1 MLFMITTKNPLP
13 LVGNVIFLDLKSF
26 TNHQKAL
33 VNKSQ
38 IFQTLYEILQEVI
51 F

>member
-1 MLFMITTKNPLP
+1 MIDGLP

-38 IFQTLYEILQEVI
+38 IFLTLYEILQEVI

>member
-1 MLFMITTKNPLP
+1 MIDGFP
-13 LVGNVIFLDLKSF
+13 LVSNVIFLDLKSY
-26 TNHQKAL
+26 TNHQCGEAL
-33 VNKSQ
+33 VNKGQ

>member
-1 MLFMITTKNPLP
+1 MDGLP

-26 TNHQKAL
+26 TNHQKGLA
-33 VNKSQ
+33 NKSQ